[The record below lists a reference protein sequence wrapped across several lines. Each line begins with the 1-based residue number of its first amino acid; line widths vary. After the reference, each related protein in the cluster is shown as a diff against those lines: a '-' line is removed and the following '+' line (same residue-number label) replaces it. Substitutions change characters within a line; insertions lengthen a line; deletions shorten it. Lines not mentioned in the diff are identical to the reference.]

1 TTGWSGAAKRGSAQN
16 GGPAAPVR
24 PRYSVYSARVTGVRA
39 IQYRSSHTWCRGAS
53 PGSPSSQPIQNGPA
67 ATSTN
72 STRSSI
78 IGGMIIAD
86 RMARLGTESAFE
98 VLARAKALERQ
109 GKEIVHL
116 EIGEPDFDTPEHIR
130 DAAKRALDGGATH
143 YGPSAGLP
151 ELRVAIARHI
161 TATRGTPVTPE
172 EVVVTPGAKPIM
184 FFTIMALV
192 NPGDEVVY
200 PNPGFPIY
208 ESVVN
213 FVGGVPVPI
222 PLLEETGFGF
232 DLRLFEQRV
241 SRKTKLIIVNSPQ
254 NPTGGV
260 LARSEIERVAEI
272 ARSLRIPVL
281 SDEVYREFLYEGE
294 FVSLLSLP
302 GMREH
307 AILLDGFSKSFAMT
321 GWRLGYGV
329 MPPPLAEHLTR
340 LMVNSNSCTASFSQL
355 AGIAALEGDQTP
367 TKRMVAEFK
376 RRRDLVVEGLNRLP
390 GVSCRSP
397 SVADLLIEGL
407 AEAGARRLFAV
418 PAGGSTGA
426 LLRSAAACGLPVL
439 SVHSALAACVMAAV
453 SGELGQAPGAAAVE
467 SAPAAL
473 PGLAHARRDRAPMI
487 LLTEPGGPPSV
498 QGDALAK
505 QSLRVGAD
513 SASRE

>member
-1 TTGWSGAAKRGSAQN
+1 
-16 GGPAAPVR
+16 
-24 PRYSVYSARVTGVRA
+24 
-39 IQYRSSHTWCRGAS
+39 
-53 PGSPSSQPIQNGPA
+53 
-67 ATSTN
+67 
-72 STRSSI
+72 
-78 IGGMIIAD
+78 
-86 RMARLGTESAFE
+86 MARLGTESAFE

-130 DAAKRALDGGATH
+130 DAAKRALDAGATH

-151 ELRVAIARHI
+151 ELRQAIARHI

-184 FFTIMALV
+184 FFTILALV
-192 NPGDEVVY
+192 NRGDEVIY

-281 SDEVYREFLYEGE
+281 SDEVYREFLYDGE

-329 MPPPLAEHLTR
+329 MPPALAEHLTR

-355 AGIAALEGDQTP
+355 AGVAALEGDQTP

-376 RRRDLVVEGLNRLP
+376 RRRDLVVDGLNRLP

-397 SVADLLIEGL
+397 RGAFYVFPNIQKLGRKSAEVADRLLR
-407 AEAGARRLFAV
+407 EAGVAV
-418 PAGGSTGA
+418 
-426 LLRSAAACGLPVL
+426 
-439 SVHSALAACVMAAV
+439 
-453 SGELGQAPGAAAVE
+453 
-467 SAPAAL
+467 L
-473 PGLAHARRDRAPMI
+473 PGTAFGEHGEGYLRLSYATSEANLGKALDRVAPVFAR
-487 LLTEPGGPPSV
+487 LGS
-498 QGDALAK
+498 
-505 QSLRVGAD
+505 
-513 SASRE
+513 